1 MTDLTATMTD
11 LKIFGS
17 EYDLCVMLVW
27 MFIESYW
34 SYHYLPPIAFVAEL
48 IQVQAEFDEA
58 KEANKELLAHITR
71 MECEKMELGCELER
85 TNAKLSES
93 NQSNVELTA
102 SIMKLLDKFRQLK
115 RGKEEIYQELA
126 ARTCNRNE

>member
-11 LKIFGS
+11 LKIFG
-17 EYDLCVMLVW
+17 
-27 MFIESYW
+27 I
-34 SYHYLPPIAFVAEL
+34 AEL

>member
-1 MTDLTATMTD
+1 MICVSCWFGCS
-11 LKIFGS
+11 LKVTGPIIIFHQ
-17 EYDLCVMLVW
+17 LL
-27 MFIESYW
+27 
-34 SYHYLPPIAFVAEL
+34 LVAEL